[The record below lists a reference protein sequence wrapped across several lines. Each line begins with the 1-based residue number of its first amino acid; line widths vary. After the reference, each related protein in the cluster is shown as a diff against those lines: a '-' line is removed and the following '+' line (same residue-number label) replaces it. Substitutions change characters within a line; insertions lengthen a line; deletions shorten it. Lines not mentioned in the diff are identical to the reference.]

1 VLFTLPSLQINT
13 PDMNSQFTA
22 IPYGFLAF
30 TGLVTPKADK
40 IEDLIAYFPARGDT
54 RPAKHR

>member
-1 VLFTLPSLQINT
+1 
-13 PDMNSQFTA
+13 MNSQFTA
-22 IPYGFLAF
+22 VPYGFLAF